1 MQVFK
6 VEGHRL
12 RHLRALAEANLV
24 LVVLEVLQASA
35 LNVAEQATGPV
46 TVQRVV
52 EVVLTVLVPAAA
64 ARRGEAV
71 VVDEIAV
78 VTVRTSVAS
87 SHTDRKS
94 AVSPR
99 AETNLVSRRHLSVQL
114 AAEMPEKSEY
124 GPSSTALCAWG
135 SLLLDCAL
143 TAQNSRHFA
152 ILQYRGDLHDRTKN

>member
-1 MQVFK
+1 MAVQSAQVVNSSSGLTKIQVFK

-12 RHLRALAEANLV
+12 RRLRARAEAKVV
-24 LVVLEVLQASA
+24 LVVLEVPQASA

-46 TVQRVV
+46 IVQKVV
-52 EVVLTVLVPAAA
+52 EVLTVLVPAAA

-71 VVDEIAV
+71 VADVIAV

-99 AETNLVSRRHLSVQL
+99 RNKLGSQAPLECPAGRRN
-114 AAEMPEKSEY
+114 A
-124 GPSSTALCAWG
+124 
-135 SLLLDCAL
+135 
-143 TAQNSRHFA
+143 
-152 ILQYRGDLHDRTKN
+152 